1 MRPLVV
7 IPTYDESEN
16 IERMLRRIRE
26 CLPQAGVLVVD
37 DGSPDGTAELVQKV
51 AAELPDVHLL
61 SRTAKSGLGSAYRAG
76 FAWGLERGYDAFVE
90 IDADFSHDPAALPSL
105 VAPLE
110 DGFDVSIGSRYVE
123 GGSIPNW
130 AWHRHLLSRGG
141 NIYASAVLG
150 LGVADSTAGYR
161 AYSADILRRLDLD
174 RIRAEGYGFQ
184 IEMTYRAK
192 QHGAAITEVPIS
204 FVDREAGESKMSSV
218 IVVEAL
224 ALVTWWG
231 LGRLLRARAGDRA
244 AAEVRWHG
252 ARGRGRDHRGPAAR
266 ARPAEAGR
274 ATPAGPSPTPI
285 APPRIPSARHDRA
298 RGRCVDVTI
307 EAPPARILVV
317 DDEPNI
323 AELLSAALS
332 FEGYQV
338 GVAST
343 GAEALEQVRT
353 FRPHLVML
361 DVMLPDFD
369 GNEVCRRMRNQGEL
383 MPVVFLTARDTTQ
396 DKVEG
401 LSMGDDY
408 VTKPFSIEELMARV
422 GAILR
427 RVGEVAAGDISVL
440 QFADLV
446 MNVDTHEVWR
456 DEQPVD
462 LTATEFNLLR
472 YLLENAR
479 RVISKSE
486 LLDNVWGFDFRG
498 DPNIVETYISYLRK
512 KIDVTEPALIH
523 TIRRVGY
530 TLRLPRE
537 G

>member
-1 MRPLVV
+1 M
-7 IPTYDESEN
+7 T
-16 IERMLRRIRE
+16 
-26 CLPQAGVLVVD
+26 
-37 DGSPDGTAELVQKV
+37 
-51 AAELPDVHLL
+51 
-61 SRTAKSGLGSAYRAG
+61 
-76 FAWGLERGYDAFVE
+76 VE
-90 IDADFSHDPAALPSL
+90 TPS
-105 VAPLE
+105 
-110 DGFDVSIGSRYVE
+110 
-123 GGSIPNW
+123 
-130 AWHRHLLSRGG
+130 
-141 NIYASAVLG
+141 
-150 LGVADSTAGYR
+150 
-161 AYSADILRRLDLD
+161 
-174 RIRAEGYGFQ
+174 
-184 IEMTYRAK
+184 
-192 QHGAAITEVPIS
+192 
-204 FVDREAGESKMSSV
+204 
-218 IVVEAL
+218 
-224 ALVTWWG
+224 
-231 LGRLLRARAGDRA
+231 
-244 AAEVRWHG
+244 
-252 ARGRGRDHRGPAAR
+252 
-266 ARPAEAGR
+266 
-274 ATPAGPSPTPI
+274 
-285 APPRIPSARHDRA
+285 
-298 RGRCVDVTI
+298 
-307 EAPPARILVV
+307 ARILVV

-323 AELLSAALS
+323 AELLSAALT

-343 GAEALEQVRT
+343 GAEAMEQVRT
-353 FRPHLVML
+353 FRPNLVML

-369 GNEVCRRMRNQGEL
+369 GNEVCRRLRNQGEQ
-383 MPVVFLTARDTTQ
+383 MPIVFLTARDTTQ

-427 RVGEVAAGDISVL
+427 RAGEIAAADTSTMR
-440 QFADLV
+440 FADLT

-456 DEQPVD
+456 DDRPID

-512 KIDVTEPALIH
+512 KIDDREPPLIH

>member
-1 MRPLVV
+1 M
-7 IPTYDESEN
+7 T
-16 IERMLRRIRE
+16 
-26 CLPQAGVLVVD
+26 
-37 DGSPDGTAELVQKV
+37 
-51 AAELPDVHLL
+51 
-61 SRTAKSGLGSAYRAG
+61 
-76 FAWGLERGYDAFVE
+76 VE
-90 IDADFSHDPAALPSL
+90 TPS
-105 VAPLE
+105 
-110 DGFDVSIGSRYVE
+110 
-123 GGSIPNW
+123 
-130 AWHRHLLSRGG
+130 
-141 NIYASAVLG
+141 
-150 LGVADSTAGYR
+150 
-161 AYSADILRRLDLD
+161 
-174 RIRAEGYGFQ
+174 
-184 IEMTYRAK
+184 
-192 QHGAAITEVPIS
+192 
-204 FVDREAGESKMSSV
+204 
-218 IVVEAL
+218 
-224 ALVTWWG
+224 
-231 LGRLLRARAGDRA
+231 
-244 AAEVRWHG
+244 
-252 ARGRGRDHRGPAAR
+252 
-266 ARPAEAGR
+266 
-274 ATPAGPSPTPI
+274 
-285 APPRIPSARHDRA
+285 
-298 RGRCVDVTI
+298 
-307 EAPPARILVV
+307 ARILVV

-338 GVAST
+338 GVAYT

-369 GNEVCRRMRNQGEL
+369 GNEVCRRLRNQGEQ

-401 LSMGDDY
+401 LRMGDDY
-408 VTKPFSIEELMARV
+408 VTKPFSVEELMARV

-427 RVGEVAAGDISVL
+427 RTGEMAAADVSTL

-456 DEQPVD
+456 HEQPVD
-462 LTATEFNLLR
+462 LTATEFNLLH

-486 LLDNVWGFDFRG
+486 LLDNVWGFEFRG

-512 KIDVTEPALIH
+512 KVDVIEPALIH

>member
-1 MRPLVV
+1 
-7 IPTYDESEN
+7 
-16 IERMLRRIRE
+16 
-26 CLPQAGVLVVD
+26 
-37 DGSPDGTAELVQKV
+37 
-51 AAELPDVHLL
+51 
-61 SRTAKSGLGSAYRAG
+61 
-76 FAWGLERGYDAFVE
+76 
-90 IDADFSHDPAALPSL
+90 
-105 VAPLE
+105 
-110 DGFDVSIGSRYVE
+110 
-123 GGSIPNW
+123 
-130 AWHRHLLSRGG
+130 
-141 NIYASAVLG
+141 
-150 LGVADSTAGYR
+150 
-161 AYSADILRRLDLD
+161 
-174 RIRAEGYGFQ
+174 
-184 IEMTYRAK
+184 
-192 QHGAAITEVPIS
+192 
-204 FVDREAGESKMSSV
+204 
-218 IVVEAL
+218 
-224 ALVTWWG
+224 
-231 LGRLLRARAGDRA
+231 
-244 AAEVRWHG
+244 
-252 ARGRGRDHRGPAAR
+252 
-266 ARPAEAGR
+266 
-274 ATPAGPSPTPI
+274 
-285 APPRIPSARHDRA
+285 
-298 RGRCVDVTI
+298 VTI
-307 EAPPARILVV
+307 EIPPAKILVV

-338 GVAST
+338 GVAAT

-353 FRPHLVML
+353 FRPNLVML

-369 GNEVCRRMRNQGEL
+369 GTEVCKRLRNQGEQ
-383 MPVVFLTARDTTQ
+383 MPIVFLTARDTVQ

-427 RVGEVAAGDISVL
+427 RAGEVAAADTSIL
-440 QFADLV
+440 QFADLT

-456 DEQPVD
+456 DDHPID

-486 LLDNVWGFDFRG
+486 LLDNVWGFEFRG

-512 KIDVTEPALIH
+512 KVDASEPALIH

>member
-1 MRPLVV
+1 V
-7 IPTYDESEN
+7 T
-16 IERMLRRIRE
+16 
-26 CLPQAGVLVVD
+26 
-37 DGSPDGTAELVQKV
+37 
-51 AAELPDVHLL
+51 
-61 SRTAKSGLGSAYRAG
+61 
-76 FAWGLERGYDAFVE
+76 VE
-90 IDADFSHDPAALPSL
+90 PPS
-105 VAPLE
+105 
-110 DGFDVSIGSRYVE
+110 
-123 GGSIPNW
+123 
-130 AWHRHLLSRGG
+130 
-141 NIYASAVLG
+141 
-150 LGVADSTAGYR
+150 
-161 AYSADILRRLDLD
+161 
-174 RIRAEGYGFQ
+174 
-184 IEMTYRAK
+184 
-192 QHGAAITEVPIS
+192 
-204 FVDREAGESKMSSV
+204 
-218 IVVEAL
+218 
-224 ALVTWWG
+224 
-231 LGRLLRARAGDRA
+231 
-244 AAEVRWHG
+244 
-252 ARGRGRDHRGPAAR
+252 
-266 ARPAEAGR
+266 
-274 ATPAGPSPTPI
+274 
-285 APPRIPSARHDRA
+285 
-298 RGRCVDVTI
+298 
-307 EAPPARILVV
+307 ARILVV

-343 GAEALEQVRT
+343 GAEAIEQVRA
-353 FRPHLVML
+353 FRPNLVML

-369 GNEVCRRMRNQGEL
+369 GTEVCRRLRNQGEQ
-383 MPVVFLTARDTTQ
+383 MPIVFLTARDATQ
-396 DKVEG
+396 EKVEG

-427 RVGEVAAGDISVL
+427 RTGEMAATDIATM
-440 QFADLV
+440 QFADLT

-456 DEQPVD
+456 DDLSIE

-512 KIDVTEPALIH
+512 KIDDREPPLIH